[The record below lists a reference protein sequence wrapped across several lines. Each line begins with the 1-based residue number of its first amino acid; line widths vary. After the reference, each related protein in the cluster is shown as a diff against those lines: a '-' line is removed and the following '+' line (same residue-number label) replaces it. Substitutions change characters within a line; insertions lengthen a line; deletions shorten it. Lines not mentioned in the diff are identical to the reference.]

1 MVGVNHNMI
10 EQLGLTLLHFLWQG
24 ALIGALYCLALL
36 IGRPASARTRYNL
49 AVGTLLVLGLTP
61 FLTFF
66 YLGSASAIPG
76 SAMAAEGVA
85 VMQLVISATSAG
97 QATSLLAWTVAGWL
111 AGVVVLSL
119 RLILGWHYIT
129 RLKRS
134 AKRETLA
141 HLAPVLDRLRSTM
154 AIRKSVVLAVSD
166 RIPSP
171 VVVGWLKP
179 LILFPPALVTRLS
192 TAQIEMVLAHELAH
206 IRRNDH
212 LINLFQIVIE
222 TLLFY
227 HPVVALVSRRI
238 RIERENACDD
248 LAVRAT
254 RDRLAYVEML
264 ASLERFR
271 QPGPSLTLGLHDG
284 QILGRIRRLV
294 EQSRP
299 RRQLGITLPAL
310 LGLMLLAGSAGVWL
324 MPDPDSEIMTNEPTA
339 LPDTLADT
347 PFRPAQSLPSTPLFS
362 LPQATA
368 AAPPSER
375 SSVQEP
381 ETGRSRHD
389 GGGQGSDSVTTS
401 DPIADRVN
409 NLEQA
414 TASLDPLPRAR
425 SSSSTE
431 QATMPGAVDRAA
443 PVPADTQAATTDNPT
458 AGQLAGVEP
467 TMRQLAMAPT
477 APLNIEDAIPNA
489 VERDRI
495 PALSGGDLLRQVEPD
510 FPRKARRRGVNG
522 IVELEF
528 TVDQRGQVQSV
539 GVIEE
544 RPGGWQFGEA
554 ARAAIEQWR
563 FEPYRR
569 GEEAVERQVRLEV
582 EFDLAEICPVST
594 GSRLPRC

>member
-1 MVGVNHNMI
+1 MVGVNHNTI

-24 ALIGALYCLALL
+24 TLIGALYCLALL
-36 IGRPASARTRYNL
+36 IGRPASAQTRYNL
-49 AVGTLLVLGLTP
+49 AVGTLLALGLTP

-85 VMQLVISATSAG
+85 VMQLVISATSTE

-111 AGVVVLSL
+111 AGVLVLSL

-134 AKRETLA
+134 AKREALV

-154 AIRKSVVLAVSD
+154 AIRKPVVLAVSD

-179 LILFPPALVTRLS
+179 LILFPPALVTRMS
-192 TAQIEMVLAHELAH
+192 SAQVEMVLAHELAH

-271 QPGPSLTLGLHDG
+271 QPGPSLALGLHDG

-324 MPDPDSEIMTNEPTA
+324 MPDPDSEIVTSEPTA
-339 LPDTLADT
+339 LPEALADT
-347 PFRPAQSLPSTPLFS
+347 PIRPAQSLPSTPLFS

-368 AAPPSER
+368 MATPSNR
-375 SSVQEP
+375 TSVQQA
-381 ETGRSRHD
+381 ETGRSRDD
-389 GGGQGSDSVTTS
+389 GEGQGSDSVTTS

-414 TASLDPLPRAR
+414 TASLDPLPRAP

-431 QATMPGAVDRAA
+431 QATMPGTPDRAA
-443 PVPADTQAATTDNPT
+443 PGPAETPATAMDNPA
-458 AGQLAGVEP
+458 AGELAGIEP
-467 TMRQLAMAPT
+467 TRQLAMAPT
-477 APLNIEDAIPNA
+477 APLNIEDAIPSA
-489 VERDRI
+489 VEPNRL
-495 PALSGGDLLRQVEPD
+495 PALSGGELVRQVEPD

-528 TVDQRGQVQSV
+528 TVDQQGQVKRV

-554 ARAAIEQWR
+554 AQAAIEQWR

>member
-1 MVGVNHNMI
+1 MAGVNHSMI

-24 ALIGALYCLALL
+24 VLIGALYWLALL
-36 IGRPASARTRYNL
+36 IGRPASAQTRYNL

-61 FLTFF
+61 FLTFV
-66 YLGSASAIPG
+66 YLGSASAATASGMG
-76 SAMAAEGVA
+76 SEGVA
-85 VMQLVISATSAG
+85 VMQLVISATSAE
-97 QATSLLAWTVAGWL
+97 QASTLLAWTVAGWL
-111 AGVVVLSL
+111 AGVLMLSL

-134 AKRETLA
+134 AKREALA
-141 HLAPVLDRLRSTM
+141 HLIPALDRLRSSM
-154 AIRKSVVLAVSD
+154 AIRKPVVLAISD

-192 TAQIEMVLAHELAH
+192 PAQIEMVLAHELAH
-206 IRRNDH
+206 IRRHDH
-212 LINLFQIVIE
+212 LVNLFQIAIE

-248 LAVRAT
+248 LAVRST

-324 MPDPDSEIMTNEPTA
+324 MPDPDSGVPTAGPPA
-339 LPDTLADT
+339 LPDALVDT
-347 PFRPAQSLPSTPLFS
+347 PARALPSLPSTPLFS
-362 LPQATA
+362 LPQTSAVATRSDRTSVQGAVTGPGSSDAAEPRSNTATA
-368 AAPPSER
+368 AD
-375 SSVQEP
+375 Q
-381 ETGRSRHD
+381 
-389 GGGQGSDSVTTS
+389 
-401 DPIADRVN
+401 IADRVN

-414 TASLDPLPRAR
+414 TASLDPLPGARASR
-425 SSSSTE
+425 SSDAPT
-431 QATMPGAVDRAA
+431 APGSVDNIASGPGSMA
-443 PVPADTQAATTDNPT
+443 GTASQTQAADE
-458 AGQLAGVEP
+458 LAGIEP
-467 TMRQLAMAPT
+467 SMQQLAMAPT
-477 APLNIEDAIPNA
+477 APLSIENAIPSA
-489 VERDRI
+489 VERARL
-495 PALSGGDLLRQVEPD
+495 PELAGGELIRQVEPD

-528 TVDQRGQVQSV
+528 TVDQQGQVQSV

-544 RPGGWQFGEA
+544 RPGGYQFGDA

-569 GEEAVERQVRLEV
+569 GAETVERQVRLEV